1 MAAKKS
7 KVGSGGGSK
16 GPRSQQAKARLGK
29 KARNLVDPRF
39 ATALGHP
46 LRVHILGVIAQ
57 RKLSPVEVAREC
69 GLSTSEVA
77 YHFKVLRECDAIEL
91 VEEVPRRGAVE
102 HIHRGAER
110 ALFDDAEWK
119 RMPKSIQGGATA
131 VTLADLSEN
140 MFGALE
146 AGTFD
151 AREDRVLIWSLGR
164 LDETAWRKL
173 VDFGK
178 EAWEEVAE
186 IEAEAASRLAKSG
199 EEGFQVGFVV
209 SAYEAP
215 ERKRRGR

>member
-7 KVGSGGGSK
+7 RATSGAGGK
-16 GPRSQQAKARLGK
+16 AQGGKEAKERVGK
-29 KARNLVDPRF
+29 KARRLVDPRF

-69 GLSTSEVA
+69 DLSTSEVA

-102 HIHRGAER
+102 HIHRGTER

-131 VTLADLSEN
+131 VTLSDLSEN

-164 LDETAWRKL
+164 LDETAWRRL
-173 VDFGK
+173 VEFGK
-178 EAWEEVAE
+178 EAWEEVTE
-186 IEAEAASRLAKSG
+186 IEADAATRLAESG

-215 ERKRRGR
+215 EPRRRRR

>member
-1 MAAKKS
+1 VAAKKS
-7 KVGSGGGSK
+7 RATSGAGGKGSRGK
-16 GPRSQQAKARLGK
+16 AAKAKGAGK
-29 KARNLVDPRF
+29 KARRLVDPRF

-69 GLSTSEVA
+69 DLSTSEVA

-102 HIHRGAER
+102 HIHRGTER
-110 ALFDDAEWK
+110 ALFDDTEWK

-131 VTLADLSEN
+131 VTLGDLSEN
-140 MFGALE
+140 MLGALE

-151 AREDRVLIWSLGR
+151 AREDRILIWSLGR
-164 LDETAWRKL
+164 LDETAWRRL
-173 VDFGK
+173 VEFGK
-178 EAWEEVAE
+178 EAWEEVTE
-186 IEAEAASRLAKSG
+186 IEADAATRLAESG
-199 EEGFQVGFVV
+199 EEGFQVGFVI

-215 ERKRRGR
+215 EQRRRR